1 MYYFLFPVI
10 LGAIWFQDYFIHTLG
25 GRITLVVIFVMVL
38 LIENRTNEV
47 KRLEKEKWEEY
58 SAKQDKENLESK
70 IDKLN
75 GKLDRIQNKA
85 NASKIKTKTKVQ
97 KPPSKTILRNKL
109 VNSVRKQLK
118 GFENNDLLLDEWS
131 MGYVYE
137 ISNTIARRIYK
148 LNAAKDRD
156 KYTSSIIS
164 YVSLIYK
171 IEISEAVDIFEE
183 MSDLNGNST
192 VFDKGMQ
199 VASYDAG
206 SYIDINTEFTGWF
219 NYLNGK

>member
-1 MYYFLFPVI
+1 M
-10 LGAIWFQDYFIHTLG
+10 
-25 GRITLVVIFVMVL
+25 
-38 LIENRTNEV
+38 
-47 KRLEKEKWEEY
+47 
-58 SAKQDKENLESK
+58 
-70 IDKLN
+70 
-75 GKLDRIQNKA
+75 
-85 NASKIKTKTKVQ
+85 
-97 KPPSKTILRNKL
+97 
-109 VNSVRKQLK
+109 
-118 GFENNDLLLDEWS
+118 LLDEWS

-164 YVSLIYK
+164 YVSLIFK
-171 IEISEAVDIFEE
+171 TDISEAIDIFEE

-206 SYIDINTEFTGWF
+206 SYIDINTEFIGWF

>member
-1 MYYFLFPVI
+1 MCMEDRYIAMLILAGMALYFWIVSE
-10 LGAIWFQDYFIHTLG
+10 
-25 GRITLVVIFVMVL
+25 REVNNS
-38 LIENRTNEV
+38 NRRMDE
-47 KRLEKEKWEEY
+47 WER
-58 SAKQDKENLESK
+58 KNLENK
-70 IDKLN
+70 IDGLSE
-75 GKLDRIQNKA
+75 KLDQLQNKTP
-85 NASKIKTKTKVQ
+85 KIKSKVQ
-97 KPPSKTILRNKL
+97 KPPSKAILRNRL
-109 VNSVRKQLK
+109 INSVRKQLK
-118 GFENNDLLLDEWS
+118 GFEDSDFLLDEWS

-148 LNAAKDRD
+148 LDAVKDND
-156 KYTSSIIS
+156 KYTSSVIS
-164 YVSLIYK
+164 YIGLIYK

>member
-1 MYYFLFPVI
+1 MEDRYIAILIVAGMVIYF
-10 LGAIWFQDYFIHTLG
+10 W
-25 GRITLVVIFVMVL
+25 VVSE
-38 LIENRTNEV
+38 IELNKSSREWDEYANRKNKEA
-47 KRLEKEKWEEY
+47 LE
-58 SAKQDKENLESK
+58 NK
-70 IDKLN
+70 IK
-75 GKLDRIQNKA
+75 KLDRKLDRLQNKT
-85 NASKIKTKTKVQ
+85 NASKVKIKPKVQ
-97 KPPSKTILRNKL
+97 KPPSKTILRNRL

-131 MGYVYE
+131 LGYVFE

-148 LNAAKDRD
+148 LNATKDRD

-164 YVSLIYK
+164 YVSLIFK
-171 IEISEAVDIFEE
+171 TDISEAIDIFEE

-206 SYIDINTEFTGWF
+206 SYIDINTEFIGWF